1 VNAPLA
7 DSVAR
12 ALDRAAE
19 IAIAIAVSASLAMN
33 RGAHRVHPTG

>member
-19 IAIAIAVSASLAMN
+19 ISIAVNASLAMN
-33 RGAHRVHPTG
+33 RGAHRVHPAG